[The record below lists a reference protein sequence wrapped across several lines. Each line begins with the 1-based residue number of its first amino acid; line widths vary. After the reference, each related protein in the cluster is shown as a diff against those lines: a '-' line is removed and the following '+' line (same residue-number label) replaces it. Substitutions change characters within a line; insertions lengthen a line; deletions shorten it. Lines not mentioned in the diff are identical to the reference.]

1 MKRINQALF
10 IVFMFLFVFDYV
22 QAQTTYFVKHDA
34 AGANNGSSWT
44 DAYTSFQSALDNASS
59 GDEIWVAAGT
69 YKPSYYYD
77 LTDSSRFYHF
87 RMIEGVEIYG
97 GFAGTESNVSE
108 RTDFGDGGANET
120 ILSGDVG
127 SIGVHTD
134 NCYHVF
140 YHPSGIGLTSSAVL
154 DGFTI
159 QYGYADG
166 AAEHQRGGGIHNNTA
181 SPNLNNLII
190 KNNYSPNHGGGLYN
204 FASAPNVTNSVIEDN
219 TAYWGGGVFNGGA
232 SSPILTN
239 VIIRHN
245 QATSGGGGLYSIT
258 NSSPTLINALIVNNS
273 AGSSGGGIENSSSA
287 SFTLINVTIANNTA
301 SNGGGIFCI
310 STATCEIYNSII
322 WGNYAPSQGHQIY
335 TDGCE
340 INLYYS
346 TYNNSSDDVQIN
358 NFGEVNPVINTIFS
372 APKFV
377 DPDNED
383 YRLVGSSHCVNA
395 GDNTENS
402 ETYDIRGEARVQN
415 TTIDMGAFEW
425 TSGTD
430 PDNILIYV
438 KHDATGNNDGS
449 SWDNALTS
457 FQAAL
462 DAATAGDIIWV
473 AGGTYFPSKEADGT
487 TDDPLFFTFQMISGV
502 QIFGGFAGTESAV
515 SERTDFGEG
524 GTNETI
530 LSGDLLEDDIYSGSG
545 ETLSFQNMSDNCYNV
560 IYNMSVDNTAL
571 LDGFT
576 IMGGNAVGPYPLTEG
591 GGIHNEFSSP
601 VFNNLVVKYCF
612 GNIYGAIS
620 NRTNCSITMS
630 NSIIKLNKTNGSA
643 ALFLYNGSN
652 ATITNVLLY
661 GNFSNSLGA
670 AFRSENSNTLFNN
683 VTISNNHSNTGGGA
697 GYIRG
702 NTATMNNCIVYN
714 NTTNQ
719 NGNEFYLDNNGTLNL
734 NYSCYSSITNYIY
747 IEVGSTFNPDINS
760 ITSNP
765 KFANPTSGDFRIAS
779 NSPVIDAGDDS
790 YNSEAFDIRGN
801 VFPRKLDGTDYTQ
814 VGTIDMG
821 AYEYNSNTDPDGTF
835 IYVKH
840 DAGGANNGTSWD
852 NAFTSFQSALNEAT
866 VGDEIW
872 VAAGTYKPS
881 YDYGLNIAPPN
892 TERGYHFRM
901 KNGVAIYGGFD
912 GTETAVS
919 QRTDFGEGGANETI
933 LSGDLNGD
941 DIVDDLFTNKTDNCY
956 HVFYHPNGLALTNN
970 AVLDGF
976 TISGGYALGA
986 VDEFRRGAGIY
997 NNNSSP
1003 IFFNIIFTNNRASQF
1018 GGAVLLTNSSS
1029 SFTNCKFLNN
1039 RGNLGGAVMQLQTC
1053 NSTYTDCLM
1062 ANNFAIDGGGGIG
1075 LWSGGVTSLNNVTF
1089 AKNHANNKGGAFWIN
1104 GSAPIINN
1112 CIIYE
1117 NTTNTNGN
1125 EIFIESNGTV
1135 TLNYSCY
1142 SNGTNDIYI
1151 QAGSAFNP
1159 DANSITDNPLF
1170 VNATNDDFRL
1180 YGISPAVN
1188 SGNNSYNS
1196 ETFDI
1201 RGEDRIQNTT
1211 IDMGAFE
1218 WTDGVDPLCNT
1229 EVFVSVDYNS
1239 STPNW
1244 GYTYFDEL
1252 QDALISTCDD
1262 ATVNISNYTHA
1273 GNVDMTGYTFII
1285 GDGDFILTGNL
1296 TGGFIQT
1303 PSTGGLILPAVQNVQ
1318 QDYPMGDGTNNYT
1331 LKIIPLNAPTN
1342 PIFVRLHEQSV
1353 PGAIQDPM
1361 QFWDIEG
1368 DTGLDA
1374 TIIFRIDKAAIAPK
1388 TLNTNSILRFFDG
1401 NGYIP
1406 MTEEQVTINDMG
1418 TYYEIVIINV
1428 NQF

>member
-1 MKRINQALF
+1 MKRIIQAVF
-10 IVFMFLFVFDYV
+10 IGFMFLFVFDYV

-44 DAYTSFQSALDNASS
+44 DAYISFQSALDVANS

-69 YKPSYYYD
+69 YKPS
-77 LTDSSRFYHF
+77 TDNGLGDESDARLYHF
-87 RMIEGVEIYG
+87 RMINGVEIYG

-108 RTDFGDGGANET
+108 RTDFGNGGANET

-127 SIGVHTD
+127 TEGVHTD

-140 YHPSGIGLTSSAVL
+140 YHPSGWGLTSSAVL

-273 AGSSGGGIENSSSA
+273 AGSSGGGIENSSTA
-287 SFTLINVTIANNTA
+287 SVTLVNVTIANNSAT
-301 SNGGGIFCI
+301 NGGGIFCI
-310 STATCEIYNSII
+310 SSTPSEIYNSII
-322 WGNYAPSQGHQIY
+322 WGNNAPSQGHQIY
-335 TDGCE
+335 TDGST

-346 TYNNSSDDVQIN
+346 NYKNSSDDVQVN
-358 NFGEVNPVINTIFS
+358 GSGAVNPDANTIFS

-383 YRLVGSSHCVNA
+383 YRLVGSSHSVNA

-402 ETYDIRGEARVQN
+402 ELFDVRGEARIQN

-425 TSGTD
+425 TSTED
-430 PDNILIYV
+430 PDNILVFV

-449 SWDNALTS
+449 SWDDALTS

-462 DAATAGDIIWV
+462 DAAAAGDTIWV
-473 AGGTYFPSKEADGT
+473 AAGTYFPSKEADGT
-487 TDDPLFFTFQMISGV
+487 TDEPLFFTFQMISGV

-524 GTNETI
+524 GANETV

-545 ETLSFQNMSDNCYNV
+545 ATLSFQNMSDNCYNV

-576 IMGGNAVGPYPLTEG
+576 IMGGNAIGPYPLTEG

-601 VFNNLVVKYCF
+601 VFNNLVVKYCN
-612 GNIYGAIS
+612 GYWYGAIS

-661 GNFSNSLGA
+661 GNFSNSPGA
-670 AFRSENSNTLFNN
+670 AFRSEGSNTLFNN

-719 NGNEFYLDNNGTLNL
+719 NGNEFYLDNNSTLNL
-734 NYSCYSSITNYIY
+734 NYSCYSDLTNYIY
-747 IEVGSTFNPDINS
+747 IEAGSAFNPDINS

-765 KFANPTSGDFRIAS
+765 KFVNPASGDFRIAS

-801 VFPRKLDGTDYTQ
+801 GFPRKLDGTDYTQ

-821 AYEYNSNTDPDGTF
+821 AYEYNSDTDPDGTF
-835 IYVKH
+835 IFVKH
-840 DAGGANNGTSWD
+840 DASGANNGTSWD
-852 NAFTSFQSALNEAT
+852 DAFTSFQSALDDALS
-866 VGDEIW
+866 GDQIW

-881 YDYGLNIAPPN
+881 YDYGLGGGSRFN
-892 TERGYHFRM
+892 HFRM
-901 KNGVAIYGGFD
+901 IEGVEIYGGFA

-970 AVLDGF
+970 SVLDGF

-1029 SFTNCKFLNN
+1029 SFTNCIFLNN

-1053 NSTYTDCLM
+1053 NSTYTNCLM

-1117 NTTNTNGN
+1117 NTTNSDGN
-1125 EIFIESNGTV
+1125 EIFIESNGTA

-1159 DANSITDNPLF
+1159 DVNSITDNPLF
-1170 VNATNDDFRL
+1170 VNAAIDDFRL

-1196 ETFDI
+1196 EPFDV

-1211 IDMGAFE
+1211 IDIGAFE
-1218 WTDGVDPLCNT
+1218 WTDGVDPLCND
-1229 EVFVSVDYNS
+1229 EVWVSDDYNS

-1244 GYTYFDEL
+1244 GYTHFANL
-1252 QDALISTCDD
+1252 ADALIAACPS
-1262 ATVNISNYTHA
+1262 ATVNISNYSHT
-1273 GNVDMTGYTFII
+1273 GDVDMTGYTFVI
-1285 GDGDFILTGNL
+1285 GDGDFDLDGDL
-1296 TGGFIQT
+1296 TGGLIQT
-1303 PSTGGLILPAVQNVQ
+1303 PSTGKLILPAVQNVQ
-1318 QDYPMGDGTNNYT
+1318 SDFPMGNGNNNYT
-1331 LKIIPLNAPTN
+1331 LKIICGNAPTN
-1342 PIFVRLHEQSV
+1342 PIMVRLVEKSV
-1353 PGAIQDPM
+1353 PGAVKVPIP
-1361 QFWDIEG
+1361 FWDIDG
-1368 DTGLDA
+1368 DDNLDA
-1374 TIIFRIDKAAIAPK
+1374 TIIFRIDKSAIAPK
-1388 TLNTNSILRFFDG
+1388 KLNTNSILRFFDSDK
-1401 NGYIP
+1401 YLP
-1406 MTEEQVTINDMG
+1406 MTEEQVTINDEG
-1418 TYYEIVIINV
+1418 TYYEIIIINV
-1428 NQF
+1428 NKF

>member
-1 MKRINQALF
+1 MKRIIQA
-10 IVFMFLFVFDYV
+10 VFFVLMFLFVTDYI

-34 AGANNGSSWT
+34 AGANNGSSWG
-44 DAYTSFQSALDNASS
+44 DAFTSFQSALDVATL

-69 YKPSYYYD
+69 YKPSYDYG
-77 LTDSSRFYHF
+77 LGGGSRYNHF

-120 ILSGDVG
+120 ILSGDIG
-127 SIGVHTD
+127 SIGDHTD
-134 NCYHVF
+134 NCYHVL
-140 YHPSGIGLTSSAVL
+140 YHPSGWGLTSAAVL

-159 QYGYADG
+159 QHGYADG
-166 AAEHQRGGGIHNNTA
+166 VAEHQRGGGIHNNTA

-204 FASAPNVTNSVIEDN
+204 YASSPSVINTIIEYN
-219 TAYWGGGVFNGGA
+219 TAHWGGGVFNGGA
-232 SSPILTN
+232 SSPNLTN

-245 QATSGGGGLYSIT
+245 QATSGGGGIYSIT
-258 NSSPTLINALIVNNS
+258 NSSPTLINALIANNS
-273 AGSSGGGIENSSSA
+273 ANGNGGGIENSSS
-287 SFTLINVTIANNTA
+287 SSVTLVNVTLANNTA
-301 SNGGGIFCI
+301 TNGGGIFCI
-310 STATCEIYNSII
+310 STATSEIRNSII

-335 TDGCE
+335 TDGCD
-340 INLYYS
+340 IDLYYS
-346 TYNNSSDDVQIN
+346 AYKNSSDDVEIKV
-358 NFGEVNPVINTIFS
+358 GGSVNPDPNTIFS

-383 YRLVGSSHCVNA
+383 YRLVGSSHCVNS
-395 GDNTENS
+395 GDNSQNS
-402 ETYDIRGEARVQN
+402 ESFDIRGQARIQN
-415 TTIDMGAFEW
+415 TTIDMGAYEW

-430 PDNILIYV
+430 PDDILIFV

-449 SWDNALTS
+449 SWDNAFTS
-457 FQAAL
+457 FQSAL
-462 DAATAGDIIWV
+462 DAAASGDIIWV
-473 AGGTYFPSKEADGT
+473 AAGTYWPSKEADGT
-487 TDDPLFFTFQMISGV
+487 TDEPLKFTFKMISGV

-524 GTNETI
+524 GSNETI
-530 LSGDLLEDDIYSGSG
+530 LSGDFMGNDIYSGSG
-545 ETLSFQNMSDNCYNV
+545 ATLSFQNMSDNCYNV

-612 GNIYGAIS
+612 GHHYGAIS
-620 NRTNCSITMS
+620 NRSNCSITMN

-661 GNFSNSLGA
+661 GNFSNSPGA

-714 NTTNQ
+714 NSTNQ

-734 NYSCYSSITNYIY
+734 NYSCYSASTNYIY
-747 IEVGSTFNPDINS
+747 IEAGSAFNPDVNS
-760 ITSNP
+760 ITDNP
-765 KFANPTSGDFRIAS
+765 KFANPASADFRIAG
-779 NSPVIDAGDDS
+779 NSPAIDAGNDS

-801 VFPRKLDGTDYTQ
+801 GFPRKLDGTDYTQ

-835 IYVKH
+835 IFVKH
-840 DAGGANNGTSWD
+840 DASGANNGTSWD
-852 NAFTSFQSALNEAT
+852 DAFTSFQSALDAAAS
-866 VGDEIW
+866 GDIIW

-881 YDYGLNIAPPN
+881 YDYGLGGGSRYN
-892 TERGYHFRM
+892 HFRM
-901 KNGVAIYGGFD
+901 INNVEIYGGFA
-912 GTETAVS
+912 GTEDPNTFDLAD
-919 QRTDFGEGGANETI
+919 RDFEANETI
-933 LSGDLNGD
+933 LSGDLDGD
-941 DIVDDLFTNKTDNCY
+941 DIVDDLFTNKTDNCF

-970 AVLDGF
+970 SVLDGF
-976 TISGGYALGA
+976 TISGGYAF
-986 VDEFRRGAGIY
+986 DTDTEFRRGAGIY

-1003 IFFNIIFTNNRASQF
+1003 IFFNIIFTNNRASLF

-1029 SFTNCKFLNN
+1029 SFTNCIFLNN

-1053 NSTYTDCLM
+1053 NSTYTNCLM

-1125 EIFIESNGTV
+1125 EIFIESNGTA

-1170 VNATNDDFRL
+1170 VNAEIDDYRI
-1180 YGISPAVN
+1180 YGISPAVDA
-1188 SGNNSYNS
+1188 GNNSYNS
-1196 ETFDI
+1196 EPLDI
-1201 RGEDRIQNTT
+1201 RGQNRIQNTT
-1211 IDMGAFE
+1211 IDMGAYE
-1218 WTDGVDPLCNT
+1218 WTDGVDPLCND
-1229 EVFVSVDYNS
+1229 EVFVSDDYNS

-1244 GYTYFDEL
+1244 GYTHFDNL
-1252 QDALISTCDD
+1252 TDALIATCPS
-1262 ATVNISNYTHA
+1262 ATVNISNYSHT
-1273 GNVDMTGYTFII
+1273 GDVDMTGFTFVI
-1285 GDGDFILTGNL
+1285 GDGDFDLDGEL
-1296 TGGFIQT
+1296 TGGLIQT
-1303 PSTGGLILPAVQNVQ
+1303 PSTGRLILPAVQNVQ

-1331 LKIIPLNAPTN
+1331 LKIICGNAPTN
-1342 PIFVRLHEQSV
+1342 PVMVRLYEQSV
-1353 PGAIQDPM
+1353 PGAIKDPM
-1361 QFWDIEG
+1361 QFWEIEG
-1368 DTGLDA
+1368 DDNLNA
-1374 TIIFRIDKAAIAPK
+1374 TIVFRIDKSAIAPK

-1401 NGYIP
+1401 DGYIP

-1418 TYYEIVIINV
+1418 TYYEIIIINV